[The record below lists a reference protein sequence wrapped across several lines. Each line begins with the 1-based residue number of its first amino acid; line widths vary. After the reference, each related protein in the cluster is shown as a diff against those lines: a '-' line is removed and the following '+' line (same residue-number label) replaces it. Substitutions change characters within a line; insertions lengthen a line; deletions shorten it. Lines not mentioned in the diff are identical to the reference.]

1 MKRFQILR
9 WLPILPPLL
18 FAAACGG
25 STSDDP
31 AAPPVAADGSGGV
44 TGEPAAPIRLRYNV
58 LGNPIVGQPVGI
70 SLEIHAAIEGEQII
84 VHYRINDTSAMQFP
98 ESQAS
103 SVTFR
108 ATRTDEPQIEQVT
121 VVPQRE
127 GRLFLNV
134 SAEIERPEGSVFKS
148 LAIPIQVAAA
158 PSPADVNGE
167 SVGGSDGKAVS
178 SVPPDQQ

>member
-1 MKRFQILR
+1 MTRFQILR
-9 WLPILPPLL
+9 WLLILPALL
-18 FAAACGG
+18 LAAACGG
-25 STSDDP
+25 NTGDEP
-31 AAPPVAADGSGGV
+31 AAPPLATDRSGGLSDGS
-44 TGEPAAPIRLRYNV
+44 AAPISLGYNV

-70 SLEIHAAIEGEQII
+70 SLEIHTAIEGEQIT

-98 ESQAS
+98 ESQVS

-127 GRLFLNV
+127 GRLFFNV

-148 LAIPIQVAAA
+148 IAIPIQVAAA
-158 PSPADVNGE
+158 PSPAEVNGQ
-167 SVGGSDGKAVS
+167 SVERPDGEAVIS
-178 SVPPDQQ
+178 GPAEQQ